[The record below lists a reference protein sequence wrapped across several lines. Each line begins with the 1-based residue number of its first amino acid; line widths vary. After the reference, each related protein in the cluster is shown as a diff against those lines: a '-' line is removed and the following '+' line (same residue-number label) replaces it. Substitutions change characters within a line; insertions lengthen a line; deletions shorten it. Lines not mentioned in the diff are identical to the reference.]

1 MRARI
6 LTAVLVGSLAL
17 TAVSR
22 PEPWPVALLLAAVAG
37 VACWELLA
45 LLRVWGAAVAA
56 FCLGGVAF
64 AAAEGLGSAW
74 QRWGTAPQIGWWLA
88 LGIALQLAGV
98 AALCGRGR
106 PQAGNGT
113 PAAILGPLWILSPL
127 AAAFLLQRA
136 GASTATGWHASPL
149 LLLLLPVWAGDTAA
163 MLVGRRW
170 GRRKLAPTV
179 SPGKTWE
186 GASANLLAATGVG
199 ILSSLWFGVPLAA
212 GAACGLACGTL
223 GQAGD
228 LFESWLKRRAGVKDS
243 GTLLPGHGGVL
254 DRIDALLFSAW
265 PVVASLWAFGAL

>member
-1 MRARI
+1 
-6 LTAVLVGSLAL
+6 
-17 TAVSR
+17 
-22 PEPWPVALLLAAVAG
+22 
-37 VACWELLA
+37 
-45 LLRVWGAAVAA
+45 
-56 FCLGGVAF
+56 
-64 AAAEGLGSAW
+64 
-74 QRWGTAPQIGWWLA
+74 
-88 LGIALQLAGV
+88 
-98 AALCGRGR
+98 
-106 PQAGNGT
+106 
-113 PAAILGPLWILSPL
+113 
-127 AAAFLLQRA
+127 
-136 GASTATGWHASPL
+136 
-149 LLLLLPVWAGDTAA
+149 A